1 MAFSLDGAGGTG
13 VATRLAA
20 SVGASIPATSNA
32 DNVLIAFVQVNAT
45 GGDGTKTVSSVT
57 SSPSLTWTRRAQVIT
72 VNNGSGGDGAHICLE
87 LWWAHELTPTIVGAR
102 GVTATFS
109 GNADGAS
116 IHVFA
121 VTGAN
126 DPSAPWDI
134 NGALPASSNNLTN
147 IAGVVDIP
155 SVATTAGGTFGMAFF
170 GSSQAAVP
178 NTNDTGVTTLL
189 TTSNNNGPGTYWSY
203 TKSEYIAYSTPK
215 TSFTFHMLGN
225 VTQWSAI
232 FDALSGSRQ
241 AVLNVTLDDVTL
253 AGTGSAPSA
262 TGALNV
268 TLDDVT
274 LVATGTV
281 ASSAADSGAVLLL
294 GL

>member
-13 VATRLAA
+13 IATRLAA
-20 SVGASIPATSNA
+20 SVSASIPATAND

-45 GGDGTKTVSSVT
+45 GADGTQTVSSVT
-57 SSPSLTWTRRAQVIT
+57 SSPSLTWTRRWQIIT
-72 VNNGSGGDGAHICLE
+72 INNGSGGDGAHICQE

-116 IHVFA
+116 IHAYA

-126 DPSAPWDI
+126 DPSAPWSV
-134 NGALPASSNNLTN
+134 NGALPASSSNLTN
-147 IAGVVDIP
+147 IQNTVDIP
-155 SVATTAGGTFGMAFF
+155 SAATTEGGTFGMAFF

-203 TKSEYIAYSTPK
+203 TKSEYIAYSTPQS
-215 TSFTFHMLGN
+215 SFTFHMLGN
-225 VTQWSAI
+225 VANWSAI
-232 FDALSGSRQ
+232 FDALAGSRQ
-241 AVLNVTLDDVTL
+241 AVLDVTLDDVTL
-253 AGTGSAPSA
+253 VATGSAPSA
-262 TGALNV
+262 TGGLNV

-281 ASSAADSGAVLLL
+281 AAAATDSGAVLLL